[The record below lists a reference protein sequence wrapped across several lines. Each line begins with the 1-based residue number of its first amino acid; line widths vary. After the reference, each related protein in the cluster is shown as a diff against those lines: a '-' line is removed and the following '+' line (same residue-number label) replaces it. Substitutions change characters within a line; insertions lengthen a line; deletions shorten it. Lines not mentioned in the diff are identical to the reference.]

1 MNSWSVSCLAG
12 MLLLTSGCLTRHVVN
27 NKAKPH
33 LEFDPAQ
40 QQNRQ
45 VEGRPGYYALLPLT
59 LTADLI
65 TSPVQLFLNDNSSGG
80 MMTVDGWPVPLP

>member
-1 MNSWSVSCLAG
+1 
-12 MLLLTSGCLTRHVVN
+12 VN

-45 VEGRPGYYALLPLT
+45 VDGRPGYYALLPLT
-59 LTADLI
+59 VTVDLV
-65 TSPVQLFLNDNSSGG
+65 TSPIQLLLSDSGSAT
-80 MMTVDGWPVPLP
+80 MTVHGWPVPLP